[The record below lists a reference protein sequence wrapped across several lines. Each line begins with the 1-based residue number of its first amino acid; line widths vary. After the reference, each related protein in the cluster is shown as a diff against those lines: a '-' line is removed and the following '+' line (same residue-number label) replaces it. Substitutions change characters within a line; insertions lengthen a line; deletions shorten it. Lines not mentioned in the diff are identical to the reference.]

1 MMLALNP
8 HLREGGH
15 RDGVPKRRGRERGQ
29 AAYKVRR
36 EKNRTE
42 GRLPHETS
50 FPIARGEVAA
60 PQDNFPTSRS
70 SV

>member
-29 AAYKVRR
+29 AAYKVRKK
-36 EKNRTE
+36 EADAE
-42 GRLPHETS
+42 GQSYETS